1 MKRYMPPLNHL
12 RAFEAAVRHESFT
25 KAAHELNVTQGA
37 ISRHIRDLE
46 DYLGFKLFQRIN
58 NTLQVP
64 RESRQFA
71 DTLTKSFD
79 QIHRASQELKLSK
92 RRTIL
97 TVRGYTNFIVR
108 WLIPRLPEFQA
119 HHPKVEIRI
128 SAGREEEDFSTDD
141 IDLAIRFGRGNW
153 PRLHSEFLFSMDMV
167 PVCSPALMQRL
178 ELKRPEDVLR
188 TTVYNSYLRRD
199 EWLQWFKLV
208 SDLPFKPV
216 NEVLTEDLAV
226 AHQCVIS
233 GMGMGLTQRHYVI
246 EDLAAGRLVIPFD
259 VPLRNDSGFYV
270 VCPVEHVTQPK
281 NAAFREW
288 LLSVVRSQEGAP
300 PDRVT
305 GQSAQVVSLPARSG
319 KARSTAPG
327 R

>member
-71 DTLTKSFD
+71 DALTKSFD

-119 HHPKVEIRI
+119 RHPKVEIRI
-128 SAGREEEDFSTDD
+128 SAGREEADFSTDD

-153 PRLHSEFLFSMDMV
+153 PGLHSDFLFSMDMV

-188 TTVYNSYLRRD
+188 TTVYNSHLRRD

-216 NEVLTEDLAV
+216 SEVLTEDLAV

-246 EDLAAGRLVIPFD
+246 EDIAAGRLVIPFD

-270 VCPVEHVTQPK
+270 VCPVEHMTQPK

-288 LLSVVRSQEGAP
+288 LLSVARSQKIDS
-300 PDRVT
+300 PDHAT
-305 GQSAQVVSLPARSG
+305 GHTARVVSLAPRSS
-319 KARSTAPG
+319 KARSNAPET
-327 R
+327 

>member
-71 DTLTKSFD
+71 DALTKSFD

-119 HHPKVEIRI
+119 RHPKVEIRI
-128 SAGREEEDFSTDD
+128 SAGREEADFSTDD

-153 PRLHSEFLFSMDMV
+153 PGLHSDFLFSMDMV

-188 TTVYNSYLRRD
+188 TTVYNSHLRRD

-216 NEVLTEDLAV
+216 SEVLTEDLAV

-246 EDLAAGRLVIPFD
+246 EDIAAGRLVIPFD
-259 VPLRNDSGFYV
+259 VPLRNESGFYV
-270 VCPVEHVTQPK
+270 VCPVEQITQPK

-288 LLSVVRSQEGAP
+288 LLSVARSQKVDP
-300 PDRVT
+300 PERASGDAAR
-305 GQSAQVVSLPARSG
+305 VVSLSSRSN
-319 KARSTAPG
+319 KARNHPPG
-327 R
+327 T

>member
-71 DTLTKSFD
+71 DALTKSFD

-119 HHPKVEIRI
+119 RHPKVEIRI
-128 SAGREEEDFSTDD
+128 SAGREEADFSTDD

-153 PRLHSEFLFSMDMV
+153 PGLHSDFLFSMDMV

-188 TTVYNSYLRRD
+188 TTVYNSHLRRD

-216 NEVLTEDLAV
+216 SEVLTEDLAV

-246 EDLAAGRLVIPFD
+246 EDIAAGRLVIPFD
-259 VPLRNDSGFYV
+259 VPLRNESGFYV
-270 VCPVEHVTQPK
+270 VCPVEQITQPK

-288 LLSVVRSQEGAP
+288 LLSVARSQKVDP
-300 PDRVT
+300 PERAAGHT
-305 GQSAQVVSLPARSG
+305 ARIVSLSPRSS
-319 KARSTAPG
+319 KARSRAPET
-327 R
+327 

>member
-71 DTLTKSFD
+71 EALTKSFD

-119 HHPKVEIRI
+119 RHPRVEIRI
-128 SAGREEEDFSTDD
+128 SAGREEADFSTDD

-153 PRLHSEFLFSMDMV
+153 PGLHADFLFSMDMV

-178 ELKRPEDVLR
+178 ELRRPEDVLR

-259 VPLRNDSGFYV
+259 IPLRNDSGFYV
-270 VCPVEHVTQPK
+270 VCPVEHMTQPK
-281 NAAFREW
+281 NAAFRDW
-288 LLSVVRSQEGAP
+288 LLSVARSQKVDPPELASGDAP
-300 PDRVT
+300 R
-305 GQSAQVVSLPARSG
+305 VVSLSSRSN
-319 KARSTAPG
+319 KARKNPSAT
-327 R
+327 